1 MTITSDRLSDIARSL
16 NRQQWQPTA
25 DEVSF
30 GSTFFRRM
38 KEVEEEPRPAFPRG
52 TNWWDR
58 LHTESFETLARVV
71 VMVQDELLPAV
82 RERLADSPMVEL
94 AGLYVSAAQPL
105 LPHAERLL
113 AAWHDAAPPA
123 PTAAEITREAGRL
136 NETAEQAETR
146 LRYYNASHWEMETNP
161 NGLWDDLRPAWA
173 HLGAVRSTMMAA
185 VTGDT
190 DY

>member
-1 MTITSDRLSDIARSL
+1 MTVTSDRLSEIARSL

-25 DEVSF
+25 DEVAF
-30 GSTFFRRM
+30 GSTFFQRM
-38 KEVEEEPRPAFPRG
+38 KELEEELQSAFPRG

-58 LHTESFETLARVV
+58 LHTESFTAMARVV
-71 VMVQDELLPAV
+71 AMVRDELLPAW

-94 AGLYVSAAQPL
+94 AELYVSAAAPL

-113 AAWHDAAPPA
+113 AAWHGAARPA
-123 PTAAEITREAGRL
+123 PTAEEITREAGRL
-136 NETAEQAETR
+136 NVSAEQASSR
-146 LRYYNASHWEMETNP
+146 LRFENASHWEEESNP
-161 NGLWDDLRPAWA
+161 RGLWDDLRPAWA